1 MNPHHLPL
9 RVAALAGACA
19 VVGVIAAG
27 PAAADSGTGG
37 VQVVNT
43 ETVQVYTSPS
53 GQVQNRRVYEQLAL
67 TGRGSVD
74 LSNPVSTDHLRN
86 LDGFS
91 GFTVKDGDQV
101 VKTSVDGEKRLR
113 TVSNFDG
120 KLPLDVSVAYKLD
133 GKPVQP
139 GDVVGRSGH
148 LAVTFTVQNITGRPQ
163 QVSFDDGKGG
173 TVTKTVQVPIP
184 IVGSLTTTAPA
195 SFTNVH
201 SDSANMGGDGKGGTQ
216 LSFTMTLFPP
226 IGSDTAVFGYDADI
240 TDGVVPRA
248 EVSALPVD
256 PLQSPT
262 FRSAAGGYKGGADT
276 GVQLTAGAT
285 QIDGNL
291 LKLRDGAAKLLA
303 GLLQLRDGASR
314 LRDGLTV
321 SALPGSQRLAD
332 GAGRLDTGLGQINS
346 GSKRLAAG
354 TGEAFAGSKTLRAGA
369 HRLANGQQDLLSG
382 VKLLRSG
389 VQDMPASVR
398 DQLAHN
404 ADYNKLLGAM
414 DQIVAGIGDD
424 SQVTDPVTGQPAT
437 LYGGLNAIKYG
448 LRTPY
453 GYANNDCIVAL
464 GGGTPTKCGAMDGVQ
479 MISKNLADSGPSLDQ
494 LTTAAQGAYTY
505 IAAMSGGTC
514 PALDANGLPPFPGAF
529 ATPGSPCYAAA
540 SVIMGLA
547 GPSGFPNLP
556 GVNLLPNGGVK
567 QQSQAAAAALAGIYG
582 QVDAGIVDK
591 AIPTLKLGLHNP
603 NALADCSL
611 ASDTSTPAD
620 DCGIQDAVRYFRSAA
635 IPSLVDQLTN
645 NIASELL
652 AGISVPANGC
662 DPKNPTLLC
671 GARALAE
678 GGNKLAAGTNSLST
692 GLGRID
698 SGANSLTDG
707 ASKAKDGSAQVA
719 DGADQ
724 LASGLE
730 DAAGGSTKLADGLTQ
745 AAAGA
750 PKLRDGAQ
758 ELSDRGT
765 KKLIGAGQSTAQDYG
780 EMYAT
785 MAAGAQ
791 RARSESM
798 AFGAPQGAVGLTA
811 YDYVIQGDDGEGGR
825 NLARGVGGLALLG
838 AGAGAFA
845 LRRRLV

>member
-1 MNPHHLPL
+1 VNPHHLPL

-37 VQVVNT
+37 VKVVNT
-43 ETVQVYTSPS
+43 ETVQVYTSSS

-67 TGRGSVD
+67 TGNGPVD

-91 GFTVKDGDQV
+91 GFTVKGGDQL
-101 VKTSVDGEKRLR
+101 VKTSVDGEKKLR

-139 GDVVGRSGH
+139 GDVVGKSGH

-163 QVSFDDGKGG
+163 QVSFDDGQGG

-201 SDSANMGGDGKGGTQ
+201 SDSANMAGDGKGGTQ

-262 FRSAAGGYKGGADT
+262 FKSAAGSYKGGADT
-276 GVQLTAGAT
+276 GVQLTDGAT

-303 GLLQLRDGASR
+303 GLLQLRDGAGQ

-321 SALPGSQRLAD
+321 SALPGSQRLAE

-389 VQDMPASVR
+389 VQDMPAAVR
-398 DQLAHN
+398 QQLQSN
-404 ADYNKLLGAM
+404 PDYQAALAGLDGIVRGIGSTGDSPTAKTLLG
-414 DQIVAGIGDD
+414 GINAVQYGMRFPT
-424 SQVTDPVTGQPAT
+424 VPAN
-437 LYGGLNAIKYG
+437 L
-448 LRTPY
+448 
-453 GYANNDCIVAL
+453 DCGVAL
-464 GGGTPTKCGAMDGVQ
+464 TGGTPVSCGAMDGVQ
-479 MISKNLADSGPSLDQ
+479 FISEQLSSGASSLDQ
-494 LTTAAQGAYTY
+494 LKPLLQLLNATSNGGAACAGYPSFAPPPDPVPALPTPCQAVDILYYGLFGVSPAPDGAQAKVKTAA
-505 IAAMSGGTC
+505 AALLGITNDVDTKLLGK
-514 PALDANGLPPFPGAF
+514 
-529 ATPGSPCYAAA
+529 
-540 SVIMGLA
+540 
-547 GPSGFPNLP
+547 NLP
-556 GVNLLPNGGVK
+556 AGMLGGLDQLRFGLSNDAADPSK
-567 QQSQAAAAALAGIYG
+567 CAAAAATA
-582 QVDAGIVDK
+582 
-591 AIPTLKLGLHNP
+591 
-603 NALADCSL
+603 
-611 ASDTSTPAD
+611 TPLD
-620 DCGIQDAVRYFRSAA
+620 DCGIKQVALALQAGV
-635 IPSLVDQLTN
+635 PQLVDQLTGT
-645 NIASELL
+645 ISSQLL
-652 AGISVPANGC
+652 AGISVPSNGC

-671 GARALAE
+671 GARALAD
-678 GGNKLAAGTNSLST
+678 GGDKLAAGTDTLSA
-692 GLGRID
+692 GLGRVD
-698 SGANSLTDG
+698 SGANDLADG

-719 DGADQ
+719 GGADQ
-724 LASGLE
+724 LASGLK

-758 ELSDRGT
+758 ELSARGT